1 MSMYYQ
7 QTIKDNLREYNL
19 LKGTEECNENLNCTT
34 NCITDIFRT
43 NKTRSYTCRTI
54 THMYVLRF
62 MNRYASEIYHIFS
75 DVLPTLTNGD
85 LILSLGCGSCMETI
99 GIERYCRDKN
109 IGKIEYLGIDSN
121 LIWKDSSNYCCLRT
135 QNINSNVVYKNN
147 ANLSIVLSRV
157 KVFLLNYCLSD
168 IKNHDDLE
176 KFLCND
182 FLSYINLLPN
192 DSYIVINDQNHS
204 KEWEDIFDAWTKT
217 LNSSQYKINNYFFD
231 PSPKNCNPRG
241 NRMKDNRL
249 VFDNSNLNSEINN
262 YFQQNLPCCESGITI
277 IHKL

>member
-1 MSMYYQ
+1 MSTYYQ
-7 QTIKDNLREYNL
+7 QTITANLEEYI
-19 LKGTEECNENLNCTT
+19 KIKETESCIENFRCTT
-34 NCITDIFRT
+34 DCLTDIFRT
-43 NKTRSYTCRTI
+43 NKTRRYSCKTI

-75 DVLPTLTNGD
+75 DVLPPLTNGD

-121 LIWKDSSNYCCLRT
+121 SIWGDASKYCCLNN
-135 QNINSNVVYKNN
+135 QNINSNMAYKNN
-147 ANLSIVLSRV
+147 AISIVLPRV

-176 KFLCND
+176 KFLRND

-241 NRMKDNRL
+241 KRMKDNRL